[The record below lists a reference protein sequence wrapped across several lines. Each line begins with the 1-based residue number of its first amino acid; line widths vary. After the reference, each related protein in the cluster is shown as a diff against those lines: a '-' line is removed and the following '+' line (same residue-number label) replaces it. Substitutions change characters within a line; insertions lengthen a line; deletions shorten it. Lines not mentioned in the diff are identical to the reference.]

1 MAPPAWSCRV
11 RALYLLTLTAEDY
24 FATRGFAR
32 VGREHVPETVMQSRE
47 FLGLCP
53 ASAIAMHCVLEDA

>member
-1 MAPPAWSCRV
+1 M